1 MAEWKML
8 CLPSVLLLWPQIFS
22 TTLQDNGHP
31 GSGCLTTTDTKV
43 LMKYLRSYK
52 LQHKPLFPVDA
63 VRFLTI
69 KGNTICSD
77 PSSPWAIKAMKY
89 LDAKK
94 KPQSASSTAHQSVTA
109 APTKISMINTKSA
122 QSSTTQIWSTPVKKQ
137 VYSYTQ
143 NLKDIIGHNTQ
154 KTESKAEFPTPRT
167 TLEQDWRGSTET
179 TFQLDGLA
187 WEEEEEDAVTGSAC
201 LTTTDTEVPL
211 NNLRSYTLQHKPLF
225 PVDAVSSTTQIW
237 STPVKKQVYSYTQ
250 ILRDI
255 IGHTTQKTESK
266 TEFSTPKTTLEQ
278 DWRGSTETTETFQL
292 DGLAWEEEKP
302 TTMNEPFIDKFYV
315 PIPTSC
321 LTTTDTEVPL
331 NNLRSYTL
339 QHKPLFP
346 VDAVRFLTIKGNTIC
361 LDPSSPWAVNSMKY
375 LDAKKKP
382 QSASARQSVTAA
394 PKKMSTINTKSAPS
408 STIQIW
414 STPVKKQVYSYTQ
427 NLKDIIGHNTQ
438 KTESKAEFPTP
449 RTTLEQDWRGSTET
463 TFQLDGLAWEEEKPT
478 TMNEPFIDKFCLKGE
493 QVKYSDP

>member
-143 NLKDIIGHNTQ
+143 
-154 KTESKAEFPTPRT
+154 
-167 TLEQDWRGSTET
+167 
-179 TFQLDGLA
+179 
-187 WEEEEEDAVTGSAC
+187 
-201 LTTTDTEVPL
+201 
-211 NNLRSYTLQHKPLF
+211 
-225 PVDAVSSTTQIW
+225 
-237 STPVKKQVYSYTQ
+237 

-302 TTMNEPFIDKFYV
+302 TTMNEPFIDKFSDV

>member
-225 PVDAVSSTTQIW
+225 PVDAV
-237 STPVKKQVYSYTQ
+237 
-250 ILRDI
+250 
-255 IGHTTQKTESK
+255 
-266 TEFSTPKTTLEQ
+266 
-278 DWRGSTETTETFQL
+278 
-292 DGLAWEEEKP
+292 
-302 TTMNEPFIDKFYV
+302 
-315 PIPTSC
+315 
-321 LTTTDTEVPL
+321 
-331 NNLRSYTL
+331 
-339 QHKPLFP
+339 
-346 VDAVRFLTIKGNTIC
+346 RFLTIKGNTIC
-361 LDPSSPWAVNSMKY
+361 SDPSSPWAIKAMKY
-375 LDAKKKP
+375 LNAKKKP
-382 QSASARQSVTAA
+382 QSGSNTAHKSVTAA
-394 PKKMSTINTKSAPS
+394 PKKTSTINMTRSSA
-408 STIQIW
+408 QIE
-414 STPVKKQVYSYTQ
+414 TQ
-427 NLKDIIGHNTQ
+427 TSGRK
-438 KTESKAEFPTP
+438 
-449 RTTLEQDWRGSTET
+449 
-463 TFQLDGLAWEEEKPT
+463 
-478 TMNEPFIDKFCLKGE
+478 
-493 QVKYSDP
+493 

>member
-43 LMKYLRSYK
+43 HMKYLRSYK
-52 LQHKPLFPVDA
+52 LQHKPLYPVDA

-69 KGNTICSD
+69 KGNTICLD
-77 PSSPWAIKAMKY
+77 P
-89 LDAKK
+89 
-94 KPQSASSTAHQSVTA
+94 
-109 APTKISMINTKSA
+109 
-122 QSSTTQIWSTPVKKQ
+122 
-137 VYSYTQ
+137 
-143 NLKDIIGHNTQ
+143 
-154 KTESKAEFPTPRT
+154 
-167 TLEQDWRGSTET
+167 
-179 TFQLDGLA
+179 
-187 WEEEEEDAVTGSAC
+187 
-201 LTTTDTEVPL
+201 
-211 NNLRSYTLQHKPLF
+211 
-225 PVDAVSSTTQIW
+225 
-237 STPVKKQVYSYTQ
+237 
-250 ILRDI
+250 
-255 IGHTTQKTESK
+255 
-266 TEFSTPKTTLEQ
+266 
-278 DWRGSTETTETFQL
+278 FQL

-394 PKKMSTINTKSAPS
+394 PKKMSTINTKSAP
-408 STIQIW
+408 
-414 STPVKKQVYSYTQ
+414 
-427 NLKDIIGHNTQ
+427 
-438 KTESKAEFPTP
+438 
-449 RTTLEQDWRGSTET
+449 R
-463 TFQLDGLAWEEEKPT
+463 
-478 TMNEPFIDKFCLKGE
+478 
-493 QVKYSDP
+493 